1 MAVGKCVDCTIV
13 PEKTSASI
21 NGFQVVKK
29 GMRLDFD
36 DQRARDALA
45 TETVDLVVDLGVGGE
60 SATAFGCDLSKGYID
75 ENAAYY
81 SS

>member
-1 MAVGKCVDCTIV
+1 MAIGKCVDATIV

-21 NGFQVVKK
+21 NGFEVV
-29 GMRLDFD
+29 RLGTRVEFD
-36 DQRARDALA
+36 DRSARAALS
-45 TETVDLVVDLGVGGE
+45 TDTVEIVVDLGVGGE
-60 SATAFGCDLSKGYID
+60 TATAFGCDLSQGYID